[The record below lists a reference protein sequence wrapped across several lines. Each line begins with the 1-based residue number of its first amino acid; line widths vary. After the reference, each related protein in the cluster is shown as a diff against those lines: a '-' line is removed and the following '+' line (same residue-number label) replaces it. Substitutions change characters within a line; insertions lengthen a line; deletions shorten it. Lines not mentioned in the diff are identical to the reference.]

1 MGGYELMILATFY
14 SFLASLGFAFIFNIR
29 GKNIFI
35 ASIGGSLSWLIY
47 LMIQNAH
54 GSITVSLFVAAFIVS
69 IYSEAMARVFKS
81 PVTTYTICGI
91 IPLVPG
97 SGMYSTMYETISG
110 NVSKATLAGLQTLTG
125 AGAIAIAMVMVS
137 SLCRLILYKKKK
149 TH

>member
-1 MGGYELMILATFY
+1 MILATFY

-35 ASIGGSLSWLIY
+35 ASLGGGLSWLTY
-47 LMIQNAH
+47 LIIQNMH
-54 GSITVSLFVAAFIVS
+54 GSITVSLFTGAFVVS
-69 IYSEAMARVFKS
+69 IYSEVMARKFRA

-97 SGMYSTMYETISG
+97 GGMYDTMYASISG
-110 NVSKATLAGLQTLTG
+110 NVSKATLAGLQTLTS

-137 SLCRLILYKKKK
+137 SLCRLIFYKKK
-149 TH
+149 